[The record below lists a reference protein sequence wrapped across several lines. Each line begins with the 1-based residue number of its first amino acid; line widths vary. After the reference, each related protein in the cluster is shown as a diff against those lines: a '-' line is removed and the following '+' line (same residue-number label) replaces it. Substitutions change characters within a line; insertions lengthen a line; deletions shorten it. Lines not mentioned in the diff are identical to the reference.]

1 MSGLFALHHFLNSI
15 CARRCG
21 LTCLPAWM
29 WQTITSRADDLLIHH
44 RHHHQTQL
52 AFNTRDVK
60 SSGPAHISVHKSWG
74 WQSYHEQAFKVLD
87 YIYDLFKKLWRR
99 WATFDV
105 LWCSLSVWACQCQD
119 GVVCSYSPAD
129 KALFVL
135 GQLLLVTFS
144 RTLHPNLREIFV
156 RFYKLIGLSWGS
168 RGPTWLLASELAFL
182 SEPSRHVCSWR
193 ED

>member
-1 MSGLFALHHFLNSI
+1 MTYWYTIAITIRHSLLSIREMSSQVVRHTFQL
-15 CARRCG
+15 RVV
-21 LTCLPAWM
+21 
-29 WQTITSRADDLLIHH
+29 QTR
-44 RHHHQTQL
+44 
-52 AFNTRDVK
+52 
-60 SSGPAHISVHKSWG
+60 
-74 WQSYHEQAFKVLD
+74 QSYHGQAFKVLD
-87 YIYDLFKKLWRR
+87 YVYDLFKKLWRR